1 MNGMRGI
8 ALWAT
13 ALCMLALLPLFC
25 RAGKGSKPEPAALQ
39 AREYRSGSL
48 YWVAARTA
56 ACSLRR
62 FSLSG
67 RRQAVRRSP
76 RAASETR
83 PLIDGGGVRA
93 KKALD
98 GGPHGAE
105 RRVLIGSIRPLFN
118 DMEPVV
124 FHGQSF

>member
-1 MNGMRGI
+1 MRGI

-13 ALCMLALLPLFC
+13 ALCMLALLPLLG
-25 RAGKGSKPEPAALQ
+25 RAGKGSEPEPAALQ

-48 YWVAARTA
+48 YWVVARTA

-67 RRQAVRRSP
+67 RGQAFRRSP
-76 RAASETR
+76 RAAGETR
-83 PLIDGGGVRA
+83 PLIDGGGTLP
-93 KKALD
+93 KKAVN

-118 DMEPVV
+118 DMEPVM
-124 FHGQSF
+124 FHGQRF